1 MVLYSRVLQGLAV
14 GIVSIVIPLYLAEI
28 IPARLRGRGVGLFQL
43 FLTSGILLGTLVN
56 YWLESSE
63 NWRLMFGLAAVPA
76 LVLLFGALFLP
87 NSPRWLMLKNKKDQ
101 ALKVL
106 NKMNSSSD
114 AKIEFETMSKIIEQD
129 KKKLGKSWSKFFKS
143 LLERKFLLPLLIVI
157 AVAFLTQT
165 TGINSILQYSAM
177 ILSDSQG
184 GKAAAASSLLGT
196 NMVTGMN
203 VFVTCIA
210 LLLVDKLGRKC
221 LLITGLIILVI
232 ALVYCGFVYNFM
244 PEGDLKAKLLV
255 AGLVAYIIGFGIGPG
270 IVVWL
275 LLSELLPLQIRSCG
289 MGIALCFN
297 AATGGTLATVFLV
310 CTKYIGF
317 GGMFWVFG
325 GFSALYLLLALLVI
339 PETKNKTLEQ
349 IEQDFSS

>member
-1 MVLYSRVLQGLAV
+1 MIIFASIIFLISVWLLVIANSYHMVLYSRVLQGLAV

-143 LLERKFLLPLLIVI
+143 LLERKFLLPLL
-157 AVAFLTQT
+157 
-165 TGINSILQYSAM
+165 
-177 ILSDSQG
+177 
-184 GKAAAASSLLGT
+184 
-196 NMVTGMN
+196 
-203 VFVTCIA
+203 
-210 LLLVDKLGRKC
+210 LVDKLGDHIGTKKKTQ
-221 LLITGLIILVI
+221 LI
-232 ALVYCGFVYNFM
+232 
-244 PEGDLKAKLLV
+244 KAAKE
-255 AGLVAYIIGFGIGPG
+255 P
-270 IVVWL
+270 W
-275 LLSELLPLQIRSCG
+275 P
-289 MGIALCFN
+289 
-297 AATGGTLATVFLV
+297 
-310 CTKYIGF
+310 TK
-317 GGMFWVFG
+317 
-325 GFSALYLLLALLVI
+325 
-339 PETKNKTLEQ
+339 
-349 IEQDFSS
+349 